1 MQKVLKRIVAW
12 IGIILLGM
20 VIILNLMYNV
30 ELNVYESAIILKN
43 IIWLSLIYIMFA
55 YDIYMITKL
64 LYHKYRAK
72 DFNDKK
78 SKILKRVICIF
89 LIFIY
94 IIGQIIW
101 INQRDAIPSVDQKT
115 AYQLA
120 VAMKDNNV
128 NEFLDTQTTYGSK
141 ISDRIYMQCYS
152 HQFTLSFVWSIL
164 FRLCGTEDYILIE
177 YINAICNA
185 ITIIAIYLICT
196 QLSKKYKVNKFQGLF
211 TIGTFIALPLLS
223 IFIYGDLSA
232 IAFGYLSVYFL
243 MKYRENRKNIMR
255 AYQEYVLL

>member
-1 MQKVLKRIVAW
+1 
-12 IGIILLGM
+12 
-20 VIILNLMYNV
+20 
-30 ELNVYESAIILKN
+30 
-43 IIWLSLIYIMFA
+43 MFA

-120 VAMKDNNV
+120 VAMKNNNV
-128 NEFLDTQTTYGSK
+128 NEFLDTHLNIAKRYNHPLSYAIIDLDNFKQINDTYGHLTGDYVLVSLANLLK
-141 ISDRIYMQCYS
+141 TSLRSTDFIGRYGGEEFAIIATYTDAAAAFESLDRIRNEFAKLNHYSGDQVFNVTFSAGVACYP
-152 HQFTLSFVWSIL
+152 
-164 FRLCGTEDYILIE
+164 
-177 YINAICNA
+177 
-185 ITIIAIYLICT
+185 
-196 QLSKKYKVNKFQGLF
+196 KYTNLDDLMAVADK
-211 TIGTFIALPLLS
+211 AL
-223 IFIYGDLSA
+223 YHE
-232 IAFGYLSVYFL
+232 
-243 MKYRENRKNIMR
+243 K
-255 AYQEYVLL
+255 

>member
-101 INQRDAIPSVDQKT
+101 INQRDAIPSVD
-115 AYQLA
+115 
-120 VAMKDNNV
+120 
-128 NEFLDTQTTYGSK
+128 
-141 ISDRIYMQCYS
+141 
-152 HQFTLSFVWSIL
+152 
-164 FRLCGTEDYILIE
+164 
-177 YINAICNA
+177 
-185 ITIIAIYLICT
+185 
-196 QLSKKYKVNKFQGLF
+196 
-211 TIGTFIALPLLS
+211 
-223 IFIYGDLSA
+223 
-232 IAFGYLSVYFL
+232 
-243 MKYRENRKNIMR
+243 
-255 AYQEYVLL
+255 

>member
-120 VAMKDNNV
+120 VAMKNNNV

-152 HQFTLSFVWSIL
+152 H
-164 FRLCGTEDYILIE
+164 
-177 YINAICNA
+177 
-185 ITIIAIYLICT
+185 
-196 QLSKKYKVNKFQGLF
+196 
-211 TIGTFIALPLLS
+211 
-223 IFIYGDLSA
+223 
-232 IAFGYLSVYFL
+232 
-243 MKYRENRKNIMR
+243 
-255 AYQEYVLL
+255 